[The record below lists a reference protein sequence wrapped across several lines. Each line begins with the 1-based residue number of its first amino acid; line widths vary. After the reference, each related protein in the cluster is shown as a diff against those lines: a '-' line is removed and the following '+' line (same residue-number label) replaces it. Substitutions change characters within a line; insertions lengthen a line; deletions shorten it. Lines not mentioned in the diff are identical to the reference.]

1 MGDPAVPSP
10 PPTAHPLTGPVPL
23 LTAAAAG
30 SAPPGRGSRG
40 PGAGGRRAAAPLRPA
55 PPPGAGQRRES
66 APRPE
71 RAGLG
76 ASVTA
81 GASGPA
87 GVPPSGRSPLV
98 FDRPSSLGAAPA
110 LKLLPKLKQEKLT
123 EELPEMLF
131 FLPKRTAVLGW

>member
-1 MGDPAVPSP
+1 MGDRAVLP
-10 PPTAHPLTGPVPL
+10 PPTAHPLTGPVPV

-81 GASGPA
+81 GVA
-87 GVPPSGRSPLV
+87 PSGRSPFV

-110 LKLLPKLKQEKLT
+110 LKLLPKLEQEKLT

-131 FLPKRTAVLGW
+131 FLPKRAVVLGW